1 MWTVCTA
8 TSSAICANR
17 SRRSRSGTE
26 NNAPLRG
33 LRVLLTRAP
42 AAGHEA
48 SGRLRDLGADV
59 RELPLIRI
67 APPPDKAALAAAARK
82 HFDWIAFAS
91 VQGVHA
97 FVHHVQRPQA
107 MTAKFAAVG
116 PATARAIRTAFGRP
130 VDLIPESHTGGD
142 LGVAL
147 AAAVHPGERVL
158 LVQALDARPELLEVL
173 AGAGCDVETVAAYAT
188 IEEPPA
194 GLSKAIADADVI
206 VVASGSA
213 VRSLRTGLGDAVQSA
228 LSGKTVVCIGPV
240 TADEARHAG
249 IPVTLVP
256 RTYSM
261 AGVIEALIERF
272 GER

>member
-1 MWTVCTA
+1 M
-8 TSSAICANR
+8 
-17 SRRSRSGTE
+17 
-26 NNAPLRG
+26 
-33 LRVLLTRAP
+33 RVLLTRAP

-48 SGRLRDLGADV
+48 ANRLRELGADV

-67 APPPDKAALAAAARK
+67 APPPDASALVAAAQEK
-82 HFDWIAFAS
+82 YDWIAFAS

-97 FVHHVQRPQA
+97 FVHHVARPQA
-107 MTAKFAAVG
+107 ATAKFAAVG
-116 PATARAIRTAFGRP
+116 PATARAIRAAFGRSADVMP
-130 VDLIPESHTGGD
+130 ASHTGGE

-147 AAAVHPGERVL
+147 AAAVKPGERVL

-188 IEEPPA
+188 VEEPPA
-194 GLSKAIADADVI
+194 VLAEAIADADVI

-213 VRSLRTGLGDAVQSA
+213 VRSLRPGLGDTVQAA
-228 LSGKTVVCIGPV
+228 LSGKTLVCIGPV

-272 GER
+272 RDR

>member
-1 MWTVCTA
+1 V
-8 TSSAICANR
+8 
-17 SRRSRSGTE
+17 
-26 NNAPLRG
+26 
-33 LRVLLTRAP
+33 RVLLTRAP

-67 APPPDKAALAAAARK
+67 APPPDEPALAAAARK
-82 HFDWIAFAS
+82 HFAWIAFAS

-97 FVHHVQRPQA
+97 FVRHVEQPRSV
-107 MTAKFAAVG
+107 TSKFAAVG
-116 PATARAIRTAFGRP
+116 PATARAIRAAFGRP
-130 VDLIPESHTGGD
+130 VDLMPESHTGGD

-147 AAAVHPGERVL
+147 ASVVKLGERVL

-188 IEEPPA
+188 VEEPPA
-194 GLSKAIADADVI
+194 GLADAIADADVI

-213 VRSLRTGLGDAVQSA
+213 VRSLRSGLGDAMQAA

-261 AGVIEALIERF
+261 AGVIEALLERF
-272 GER
+272 SAR

>member
-1 MWTVCTA
+1 V
-8 TSSAICANR
+8 
-17 SRRSRSGTE
+17 
-26 NNAPLRG
+26 
-33 LRVLLTRAP
+33 RVLLTRAP

-48 SGRLRDLGADV
+48 AKRLRDLGADV

-67 APPPDKAALAAAARK
+67 GPPPDERALTAAAHK
-82 HFDWIAFAS
+82 DFNWIAFAS
-91 VQGVHA
+91 VQAVNA
-97 FVHHVQRPQA
+97 FVRYVERPQA
-107 MTAKFAAVG
+107 LTANFAAVG

-130 VDLIPESHTGGD
+130 ADLMPTSHTGGD

-147 AAAVHPGERVL
+147 AAEVKPGERVL

-188 IEEPPA
+188 IEEPPERLA
-194 GLSKAIADADVI
+194 EAIADADVV

-213 VRSLRTGLGDAVQSA
+213 VRSLRSGLGDTAQAA
-228 LSGKTVVCIGPV
+228 LSGKIVVCIGPV
-240 TADEARHAG
+240 TAAEARHAG

-256 RTYSM
+256 QAYSM

-272 GER
+272 RER